1 MKKLLLI
8 ALLIVGLHAGESD
21 TLNTSKDSHNYL
33 SLGIGAAS
41 TKALNFVQI
50 SYDKKINQNT
60 SYFGLMGLP
69 TIFGFGISWQQNY
82 NQNGWVLSS
91 CIGGNLLLYNEVEG
105 IEYNL
110 GISYQW
116 EIWNREIWN
125 SPTFLSIGL
134 HIGAY
139 EKYLG
144 GLGRVIYKRW
154 DIMPY
159 PILSLDLRL

>member
-1 MKKLLLI
+1 MNRYKLLLI
-8 ALLIVGLHAGESD
+8 GLLIVGLYAGDSD
-21 TLNTSKDSHNYL
+21 MLNTSKDSQNYL

-116 EIWNREIWN
+116 EIWN

>member
-1 MKKLLLI
+1 MKRYKLLLI
-8 ALLIVGLHAGESD
+8 GLLIVGLYAGD
-21 TLNTSKDSHNYL
+21 NDMLNTSKDSHNYL

-82 NQNGWVLSS
+82 NQNGWVLSA
-91 CIGGNLLLYNEVEG
+91 CMGFNLLLYNEVDGTEF
-105 IEYNL
+105 NL
-110 GISYQW
+110 GASYQW
-116 EIWNREIWN
+116 ELWN

>member
-82 NQNGWVLSS
+82 NQNGWVLSA
-91 CIGGNLLLYNEVEG
+91 CMGFNLLLYNEVDGTEF
-105 IEYNL
+105 NL
-110 GISYQW
+110 GASYQW
-116 EIWNREIWN
+116 ELWN

>member
-60 SYFGLMGLP
+60 SYFGLTGLP
-69 TIFGFGISWQQNY
+69 TIFGLGISWQENY
-82 NQNGWVLSS
+82 NQNGWVLSA
-91 CIGGNLLLYNEVEG
+91 CMGFNLLLYNEVDGTEF
-105 IEYNL
+105 NL
-110 GISYQW
+110 GASYQW
-116 EIWNREIWN
+116 ELWN

>member
-60 SYFGLMGLP
+60 SYFGLTGLP
-69 TIFGFGISWQQNY
+69 TIFGLGISWQENY
-82 NQNGWVLSS
+82 NQNGWVLSA
-91 CIGGNLLLYNEVEG
+91 CMGFNLLLYNEIDGTEF
-105 IEYNL
+105 NL
-110 GISYQW
+110 GASYQW
-116 EIWNREIWN
+116 ELWN

>member
-41 TKALNFVQI
+41 TKALNYVQI

-60 SYFGLMGLP
+60 SYFGLTGLP

-82 NQNGWVLSS
+82 NQNGWVLSA
-91 CIGGNLLLYNEVEG
+91 CMGFNLLLYNEVDGTEF
-105 IEYNL
+105 NL
-110 GISYQW
+110 GASYQW
-116 EIWNREIWN
+116 ELWN